1 MWSRAETEGF
11 PMANV
16 DRQMPSHVEV
26 AYQDAV
32 NNVTFLRRQQW
43 IATNYALLVYA
54 ALFVVS
60 AEYFSRTD
68 FARNWLGIIAIATF
82 LIHFYMVYLFQGVMD
97 KSKNRFDWIYRTYF
111 NREEQTGLDLLRSRS
126 SWDEWKI
133 PIGLILV
140 SFIGLIAA
148 HGAACPMPS
157 LLEHLAALAATRSAR
172 NGTAAACTT
181 SSLLGDRLVK
191 LGASLSH

>member
-1 MWSRAETEGF
+1 
-11 PMANV
+11 MADA
-16 DRQMPSHVEV
+16 DRQMPSPVQV

-32 NNVTFLRRQQW
+32 NNITLLKRQQW

-82 LIHFYMVYLFQGVMD
+82 LIHFYMVYLFQGALD
-97 KSKNRFDWIYRTYF
+97 KSKDRLDWIYMTYF

-126 SWDEWKI
+126 SWDEWKVAV
-133 PIGLILV
+133 GLILV
-140 SFIGLIAA
+140 SFIGFVL
-148 HGAACPMPS
+148 
-157 LLEHLAALAATRSAR
+157 
-172 NGTAAACTT
+172 TAIYLW
-181 SSLLGDRLVK
+181 SVR
-191 LGASLSH
+191 

>member
-1 MWSRAETEGF
+1 MADAE
-11 PMANV
+11 
-16 DRQMPSHVEV
+16 RQMPGHVEV

-32 NNVTFLRRQQW
+32 SNITFLKRQQW

-82 LIHFYMVYLFQGVMD
+82 LIHSYMMCLFQGAMTKFRD
-97 KSKNRFDWIYRTYF
+97 RIGWIYRTYF

-126 SWDEWKI
+126 SWDEWKV

-140 SFIGLIAA
+140 SLIGFIL
-148 HGAACPMPS
+148 
-157 LLEHLAALAATRSAR
+157 
-172 NGTAAACTT
+172 TA
-181 SSLLGDRLVK
+181 SYLWSVR
-191 LGASLSH
+191 

>member
-1 MWSRAETEGF
+1 
-11 PMANV
+11 MADS

-32 NNVTFLRRQQW
+32 NNITFLRRQQW

-82 LIHFYMVYLFQGVMD
+82 LIHFYMVYLFQGAMD
-97 KSKNRFDWIYRTYF
+97 KSRNRLDWIYRTYF

-126 SWDEWKI
+126 SWDEWKV

-140 SFIGLIAA
+140 SFIGFIL
-148 HGAACPMPS
+148 
-157 LLEHLAALAATRSAR
+157 
-172 NGTAAACTT
+172 TAIYLW
-181 SSLLGDRLVK
+181 SVR
-191 LGASLSH
+191 

>member
-1 MWSRAETEGF
+1 
-11 PMANV
+11 MADS

-32 NNVTFLRRQQW
+32 NNITLLRRQQW

-82 LIHFYMVYLFQGVMD
+82 LIHFYMVYLFQGAMD
-97 KSKNRFDWIYRTYF
+97 KSRDRLGWIYRTYC
-111 NREEQTGLDLLRSRS
+111 NREEQIGLDLLRSRS
-126 SWDEWKI
+126 SGDEWKV

-140 SFIGLIAA
+140 SFIGFIL
-148 HGAACPMPS
+148 
-157 LLEHLAALAATRSAR
+157 
-172 NGTAAACTT
+172 TAIYLW
-181 SSLLGDRLVK
+181 SVR
-191 LGASLSH
+191 

>member
-1 MWSRAETEGF
+1 
-11 PMANV
+11 MATA

-32 NNVTFLRRQQW
+32 NNIPFLKRQQW

-82 LIHFYMVYLFQGVMD
+82 LVHLYLVYLFQDAMD
-97 KSKNRFDWIYRTYF
+97 KSRDRLDWIYRTYF
-111 NREEQTGLDLLRSRS
+111 NREEQTGLGLLRPRS
-126 SWDEWKI
+126 SWDEWKVAV
-133 PIGLILV
+133 GLILV
-140 SFIGLIAA
+140 SFIGFIL
-148 HGAACPMPS
+148 
-157 LLEHLAALAATRSAR
+157 
-172 NGTAAACTT
+172 TA
-181 SSLLGDRLVK
+181 SYLWSVR
-191 LGASLSH
+191 

>member
-1 MWSRAETEGF
+1 
-11 PMANV
+11 MANA

-32 NNVTFLRRQQW
+32 NNINFLKRQQW

-82 LIHFYMVYLFQGVMD
+82 LIHLYMIALFQGAMGKVRD
-97 KSKNRFDWIYRTYF
+97 RIDWIYRTYF

-126 SWDEWKI
+126 SWDEWKV

-140 SFIGLIAA
+140 SFIGFILT
-148 HGAACPMPS
+148 
-157 LLEHLAALAATRSAR
+157 ATYLWSVR
-172 NGTAAACTT
+172 
-181 SSLLGDRLVK
+181 
-191 LGASLSH
+191 

>member
-1 MWSRAETEGF
+1 MQSRAETEGF
-11 PMANV
+11 PMANA

-32 NNVTFLRRQQW
+32 NNITFLRRQQW

-82 LIHFYMVYLFQGVMD
+82 LIHFYMVYLFQGAMD
-97 KSKNRFDWIYRTYF
+97 KFRNRLDWIYKTYF
-111 NREEQTGLDLLRSRS
+111 NREEQRGLDLLWPRS
-126 SWDEWKI
+126 SWDEWKV

-140 SFIGLIAA
+140 SFIGFIL
-148 HGAACPMPS
+148 
-157 LLEHLAALAATRSAR
+157 
-172 NGTAAACTT
+172 TAIYLW
-181 SSLLGDRLVK
+181 SVR
-191 LGASLSH
+191 

>member
-1 MWSRAETEGF
+1 MLSRAETEGF
-11 PMANV
+11 PMADS
-16 DRQMPSHVEV
+16 DRQMPGHVEV

-32 NNVTFLRRQQW
+32 NNLNFLRRQQW

-82 LIHFYMVYLFQGVMD
+82 LIHFYMVYLFQGAME
-97 KSKNRFDWIYRTYF
+97 KSRGRLDWIYRTYF

-140 SFIGLIAA
+140 SFIGFILTGIYLW
-148 HGAACPMPS
+148 S
-157 LLEHLAALAATRSAR
+157 VR
-172 NGTAAACTT
+172 
-181 SSLLGDRLVK
+181 
-191 LGASLSH
+191 

>member
-1 MWSRAETEGF
+1 MRSPAETEGF
-11 PMANV
+11 PMADS
-16 DRQMPSHVEV
+16 DRQMPGHVEV

-32 NNVTFLRRQQW
+32 NNLNFLRRQQW

-82 LIHFYMVYLFQGVMD
+82 LIHFYMVYLFQGAMD
-97 KSKNRFDWIYRTYF
+97 KSRDRLDWIYRTYF
-111 NREEQTGLDLLRSRS
+111 NRNEQTGLDLVKSRS
-126 SWDEWKI
+126 SWDEWKV

-140 SFIGLIAA
+140 SFTGFIL
-148 HGAACPMPS
+148 
-157 LLEHLAALAATRSAR
+157 
-172 NGTAAACTT
+172 TAIYLW
-181 SSLLGDRLVK
+181 SVR
-191 LGASLSH
+191 

>member
-1 MWSRAETEGF
+1 
-11 PMANV
+11 MANA

-32 NNVTFLRRQQW
+32 NNITFLKRQQW

-68 FARNWLGIIAIATF
+68 FVRNWLGIIAIATF
-82 LIHFYMVYLFQGVMD
+82 LIHGYTVYLFQGATD
-97 KSKNRFDWIYRTYF
+97 KFRDRLAWIYRTYF

-126 SWDEWKI
+126 SWDEWKV

-140 SFIGLIAA
+140 SFIGFVL
-148 HGAACPMPS
+148 
-157 LLEHLAALAATRSAR
+157 
-172 NGTAAACTT
+172 TAIYLW
-181 SSLLGDRLVK
+181 SVR
-191 LGASLSH
+191 

>member
-1 MWSRAETEGF
+1 
-11 PMANV
+11 MADA

-32 NNVTFLRRQQW
+32 SNLNFLRRQQW

-82 LIHFYMVYLFQGVMD
+82 LIHFYMVYLFQGTMD
-97 KSKNRFDWIYRTYF
+97 KSRDRLDWIYRTYF
-111 NREEQTGLDLLRSRS
+111 NREEQIGLDLLRSRS
-126 SWDEWKI
+126 SWDEWKV

-140 SFIGLIAA
+140 SFVGFILTVIYLW
-148 HGAACPMPS
+148 S
-157 LLEHLAALAATRSAR
+157 VR
-172 NGTAAACTT
+172 
-181 SSLLGDRLVK
+181 
-191 LGASLSH
+191 

>member
-1 MWSRAETEGF
+1 
-11 PMANV
+11 MADS

-32 NNVTFLRRQQW
+32 NNITFLRRQQW

-82 LIHFYMVYLFQGVMD
+82 LIHFYMVYLFQGAMD
-97 KSKNRFDWIYRTYF
+97 KSRDRRIGFTGPTSTERNRLAWICSG
-111 NREEQTGLDLLRSRS
+111 NDHLGMHGKLPLGLFLSRS
-126 SWDEWKI
+126 
-133 PIGLILV
+133 LV
-140 SFIGLIAA
+140 S
-148 HGAACPMPS
+148 S
-157 LLEHLAALAATRSAR
+157 
-172 NGTAAACTT
+172 
-181 SSLLGDRLVK
+181 
-191 LGASLSH
+191 

>member
-1 MWSRAETEGF
+1 MTD
-11 PMANV
+11 P

-32 NNVTFLRRQQW
+32 NNITFLRRQQW

-82 LIHFYMVYLFQGVMD
+82 LIHFYMVYLFQGAMD
-97 KSKNRFDWIYRTYF
+97 KFRDRLDWIYRTYF
-111 NREEQTGLDLLRSRS
+111 NREEQRGLDLLWPRS
-126 SWDEWKI
+126 SWDEWKV

-140 SFIGLIAA
+140 SFIGFIL
-148 HGAACPMPS
+148 
-157 LLEHLAALAATRSAR
+157 
-172 NGTAAACTT
+172 TAIYLW
-181 SSLLGDRLVK
+181 SVR
-191 LGASLSH
+191 

>member
-1 MWSRAETEGF
+1 
-11 PMANV
+11 MANA

-32 NNVTFLRRQQW
+32 NNLNFLRRQQW

-60 AEYFSRTD
+60 AAYFSRTD
-68 FARNWLGIIAIATF
+68 FARNWFGIIAIATF
-82 LIHFYMVYLFQGVMD
+82 LLHFYMVYSFQGALD
-97 KSKNRFDWIYRTYF
+97 KLGARLDWIYRTYF

-126 SWDEWKI
+126 SWDEWKV

-140 SFIGLIAA
+140 SFIGFILT
-148 HGAACPMPS
+148 
-157 LLEHLAALAATRSAR
+157 ATYLWSVR
-172 NGTAAACTT
+172 
-181 SSLLGDRLVK
+181 
-191 LGASLSH
+191 

>member
-1 MWSRAETEGF
+1 MTD
-11 PMANV
+11 P

-32 NNVTFLRRQQW
+32 NNITFLRRQQW

-82 LIHFYMVYLFQGVMD
+82 FLIHFYMIYLFQGAMD
-97 KSKNRFDWIYRTYF
+97 KFRDRVDWIYRTYF
-111 NREEQTGLDLLRSRS
+111 NREEQAGLDLLRSRS
-126 SWDEWKI
+126 SWDEWKVAA
-133 PIGLILV
+133 GFILV
-140 SFIGLIAA
+140 SFIGFIL
-148 HGAACPMPS
+148 
-157 LLEHLAALAATRSAR
+157 
-172 NGTAAACTT
+172 TAIYLW
-181 SSLLGDRLVK
+181 SVR
-191 LGASLSH
+191 